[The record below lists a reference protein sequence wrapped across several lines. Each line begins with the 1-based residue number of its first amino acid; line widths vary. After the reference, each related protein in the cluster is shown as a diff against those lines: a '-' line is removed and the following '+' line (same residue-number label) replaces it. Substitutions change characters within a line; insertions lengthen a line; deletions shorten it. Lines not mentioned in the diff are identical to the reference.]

1 MMLKKASDY
10 LLMFL
15 RAIIIWGFSYL
26 YLFNP
31 LERSAKIGLIDSLI
45 LIILLIFS
53 ITNTKYKIYGLILS
67 GYFIFLIIRYFVL

>member
-1 MMLKKASDY
+1 MMLKKVSDY
-10 LLMFL
+10 FLIFL
-15 RAIIIWGFSYL
+15 RAIIILGFSYL

-31 LERSAKIGLIDSLI
+31 LDRSAKIGLIDSLI

-53 ITNTKYKIYGLILS
+53 ISNKKCKIYELILS